1 MGAGSCGGRNSERR
15 STAPGRRALHF
26 GFWLL
31 AGIGAAA
38 ALVWFGSGSKPPLP
52 QDVDVEPGPPPTEP
66 HLESVEGSPPGAAAV
81 PLWRVVEESSVV
93 STPRLGERWSAAGRV
108 LVDVSHASATAH
120 GWREGDRLL
129 VDIPQ
134 LGIRYDVEID
144 RVADGPGRSRA
155 ARGAAVD
162 ADGRKRRVVVTVGPG
177 RVFAYVDTA
186 QGPYELQ
193 GDDRL
198 GWLLPSSSMM
208 AGIDFT
214 KPDTIPRPQDNARR
228 GESEHDR

>member
-1 MGAGSCGGRNSERR
+1 M
-15 STAPGRRALHF
+15 
-26 GFWLL
+26 
-31 AGIGAAA
+31 
-38 ALVWFGSGSKPPLP
+38 PL
-52 QDVDVEPGPPPTEP
+52 
-66 HLESVEGSPPGAAAV
+66 
-81 PLWRVVEESSVV
+81 
-93 STPRLGERWSAAGRV
+93 LGERWSAAGRV
-108 LVDVSHASATAH
+108 LVDVSHASAAAP

-134 LGIRYDVEID
+134 LDIRYDVEID
-144 RVADGPGRSRA
+144 RLADGPGRSRA
-155 ARGAAVD
+155 ARGSAMD

-214 KPDTIPRPQDNARR
+214 KPDTIPRPQDDAGR
-228 GESEHDR
+228 GGSEHDR